1 VPPTEGCVLLV
12 AAGVV
17 AGIVGS
23 GGGITSLVSYP
34 ALLAVGIPPLPA
46 NVGNLVAGGGDRPR
60 FGGQFASRAR

>member
-1 VPPTEGCVLLV
+1 MRVRLLGVSPTGGCVLLV

-34 ALLAVGIPPLPA
+34 ALLAVGIPEATSVPGLE
-46 NVGNLVAGGGDRPR
+46 
-60 FGGQFASRAR
+60 